1 MERTYLLRTGDA
13 LSQLGNV
20 LIFNRESNHST
31 CGDSYFYGHRR
42 WVRFWDVVF
51 RPIERDHCY
60 NAHDRDVERMI
71 ERLVE
76 HVEQEGSHQTRRFD
90 RLIAAIEMSR
100 R

>member
-1 MERTYLLRTGDA
+1 MSRTYLLRTGDA

-20 LIFNRESNHST
+20 LFFNRESNHSI

-42 WVRFWDVVF
+42 WVRFWDFVF

-60 NAHDRDVERMI
+60 NAHIRDVGRMI
-71 ERLVE
+71 DRLVE
-76 HVEQEGSHQTRRFD
+76 HAEKEGSDQTRQFD
-90 RLIAAIEMSR
+90 RLIAAIETSR